1 MPLSVSGAPI
11 EESLRAYDSL
21 IARSP
26 NPGAERNNLT
36 TAASMFLVA
45 GRPTE
50 ARALLQ
56 RAAAS
61 PDDPLILSRLVF
73 DAVVGGGDSAAA
85 AAAIPRLARLA
96 GTRESGDTN
105 QAAIQRVAMRAIL
118 AWRLTRGDTTRAGAY
133 LSRLR
138 AGPGMAEG
146 PGAASLDLIT
156 VAAFE
161 TLLAEHLGQSGT
173 ATLAARLDSL
183 LANADYE
190 EFRAGRLAFATLV
203 AARLLEK
210 YQSPAGALAAVRRR
224 SSWWTN
230 DMPYLAVQLKEEGRL
245 AALAGER
252 DEAVL
257 AYQHFVNLRAA
268 PEPELQ
274 AEVDAVRAELVRLKS
289 AEH

>member
-1 MPLSVSGAPI
+1 
-11 EESLRAYDSL
+11 
-21 IARSP
+21 
-26 NPGAERNNLT
+26 
-36 TAASMFLVA
+36 
-45 GRPTE
+45 
-50 ARALLQ
+50 
-56 RAAAS
+56 
-61 PDDPLILSRLVF
+61 
-73 DAVVGGGDSAAA
+73 
-85 AAAIPRLARLA
+85 
-96 GTRESGDTN
+96 
-105 QAAIQRVAMRAIL
+105 
-118 AWRLTRGDTTRAGAY
+118 
-133 LSRLR
+133 
-138 AGPGMAEG
+138 MAEG